1 MEGNPLKLSVIVPS
15 IRPQNLL
22 KLYNSIDIEDF
33 EMIVIGPEIP
43 MTATECS
50 GKIKVIT
57 SHRRPNAAQQQ
68 GLLQATGDYITFAAD
83 DGIFLPGALDYAMSM
98 AEERTIVVGKYLE
111 GNEPHL
117 DMEKEDYY
125 RFKYHK
131 AYRINGVP
139 QNGVIFN
146 CGIISRNLI
155 CELGGWDC
163 QFEATTMA
171 HADLGIRAKKRG
183 AEMVLMDQPMFKCSH
198 QPGKSGDHKPIH
210 EAMKRDIK
218 TFSKIYASPND
229 RQVINIDNWKNTE
242 EKWRRRFR

>member
-1 MEGNPLKLSVIVPS
+1 MTKLSIICPS
-15 IRPQNLL
+15 IRPEGLER
-22 KLYNSIDIEDF
+22 LYRSIDIEDF
-33 EMIVIGPEIP
+33 EMIAVGPYFDDYWGENSIY
-43 MTATECS
+43 ELKS
-50 GKIKVIT
+50 VFIK
-57 SHRRPNAAQQQ
+57 SFRSPNACQMQ
-68 GLLQATGDYITFAAD
+68 GLMEATGDFIAHASD

-218 TFSKIYASPND
+218 TFSKIYAKPND
-229 RQVINIDNWKNTE
+229 RQVIDIDNWKNTE